1 VDVYHYI
8 VVGGGTAGC
17 VLAARLS
24 EDPAARVLLL
34 EAGPAEGPPAMA
46 VPPAWPGLRAGT
58 VDWDETTT
66 EQAGAG
72 PLPYPRGRVLG
83 GTSGINAMVH
93 VRGHRAGYDQWAAA
107 GATGWSWEEMLPY
120 FKRSERADGRDASLR
135 GTDGPMRV
143 AAAMTRHPVAQAFAD
158 AVVEAG
164 YPFSEDLNGRRQEGA
179 WWAELNIVDGRRQ
192 SAADA
197 YLRPALDRPNLTVR
211 TEARVERLQITD
223 YRCTGVRYLH
233 GDQRLMAH
241 AANEVVLAAG
251 AIGSPVLLMR
261 SGIGPAEHLGDLGI
275 DLVADLP
282 EVGANLQDHP
292 RTAAV
297 YSCTQALPLSVNNH
311 VEVIAPLRTRLA
323 NGHPDV
329 QVFPINL
336 PYHPDGFDGPEHG
349 YALVVTALAP
359 HSRGRVRLRAADPC
373 VPPLIDPNLLG
384 DDRDLATLDAG
395 LRVAQR
401 IGATAAFGPLR
412 EAEVLP
418 GPGADRPGYLRRG
431 VSAALHPAGTCRL
444 GSDPDSVVDLDL
456 RVRWLNGLR
465 VADASVL
472 PALPGA
478 DPNATVL
485 AVAEKAAALI
495 AGR

>member
-1 VDVYHYI
+1 
-8 VVGGGTAGC
+8 
-17 VLAARLS
+17 
-24 EDPAARVLLL
+24 
-34 EAGPAEGPPAMA
+34 
-46 VPPAWPGLRAGT
+46 
-58 VDWDETTT
+58 
-66 EQAGAG
+66 
-72 PLPYPRGRVLG
+72 
-83 GTSGINAMVH
+83 
-93 VRGHRAGYDQWAAA
+93 
-107 GATGWSWEEMLPY
+107 
-120 FKRSERADGRDASLR
+120 
-135 GTDGPMRV
+135 MRV
-143 AAAMTRHPVAQAFAD
+143 AAATTRHPVAQAFAD
-158 AVVEAG
+158 AVVESG
-164 YPFSEDLNGRRQEGA
+164 YPFSEDVNGRRQEGA

-211 TEARVERLQITD
+211 TGARVDLLQITD
-223 YRCTGVRYLH
+223 YRCTGVFYLH
-233 GDQRLMAH
+233 GDRRLIAH

-251 AIGSPVLLMR
+251 AVGSPALLMR
-261 SGIGPAEHLGDLGI
+261 SGIGPAGHLRELGI
-275 DLVADLP
+275 ELVADLP

-297 YSCTQALPLSVNNH
+297 YSTTATLPLSVNNH

-336 PYHPDGFDGPEHG
+336 PYRPDGFDGPEQG
-349 YALVVTALAP
+349 YALLVTALAP

-384 DDRDLATLDAG
+384 DDRDVAILDAG

-401 IGATAAFGPLR
+401 IGGAASFAGLR
-412 EAEVLP
+412 AAEVLP
-418 GPGADRPGYLRRG
+418 GPYPDRSDYLRRS
-431 VSAALHPAGTCRL
+431 VSAALHAAGTCRL

-472 PALPGA
+472 PTLPGA

-485 AVAEKAAALI
+485 AVAERAAALI
-495 AGR
+495 NGA

>member
-34 EAGPAEGPPAMA
+34 EAGPADGPAAMA
-46 VPPAWPGLRAGT
+46 VPPAWPGLLRGA
-58 VDWDETTT
+58 VDWDDSTTA
-66 EQAGAG
+66 QAGAG

-83 GTSGINAMVH
+83 GSSGINSMVH
-93 VRGHRAGYDQWAAA
+93 VRGHRSGYDQWAAA
-107 GATGWSWEEMLPY
+107 GATGWSWEDLLPY

-135 GTDGPMRV
+135 GCDGPMRV

-158 AVVEAG
+158 AVVESG

-179 WWAELNIVDGRRQ
+179 WWAELNVVDGRRQ
-192 SAADA
+192 SAADG

-211 TEARVERLQITD
+211 TDARVDHLQITD
-223 YRCTGVRYLH
+223 YRCTGVSYAH
-233 GDQRLMAH
+233 GGRRLMAH
-241 AANEVVLAAG
+241 AANEVVLCAG
-251 AIGSPVLLMR
+251 TVGSPTLLMR
-261 SGIGPAEHLGDLGI
+261 SGIGPGGHLQGLGI
-275 DLVADLP
+275 DLIADLP

-297 YSCTQALPLSVNNH
+297 YSTAEPLPLSVNNH

-323 NGHPDV
+323 NGRPDV
-329 QVFPINL
+329 QVFPMNV
-336 PYHPDGFDGPEHG
+336 PYRPDGFDGPEQG
-349 YALVVTALAP
+349 YALVVTVLAP
-359 HSRGRVRLRAADPC
+359 HSRGQVRLRSADPAD
-373 VPPLIDPNLLG
+373 PPLIDPNLLG
-384 DDRDLATLDAG
+384 DDRDLSTLDAG

-401 IGATAAFGPLR
+401 IGSAAAFAVLR
-412 EAEVLP
+412 RDEVLP
-418 GPGADRPGYLRRG
+418 GLRADRPAYLRRS
-431 VSAALHPAGTCRL
+431 VSGALHAAGTCRL

-472 PALPGA
+472 PALPSA
-478 DPNATVL
+478 DTNATVL

-495 AGR
+495 TER